1 MLTDEK
7 MQSQKP
13 PPAPEPK
20 RERKQDAPQTG
31 AIKIEQPQKSS
42 WTMWIMVA
50 ALCLIAGLTYWGVKK
65 RQAAA
70 AGAKNFARQ
79 PLVPVLAGTVEEKD
93 VPIYLDGLGT
103 VQAYNTVTVK
113 VRVDGELK
121 KVAFVEGQD
130 VHAGD
135 LLAQID
141 PDLYQAALDQA
152 KAKKAED
159 EAQLVNAQIGLKRE
173 IDLLAAKID
182 AQQVYDTQKALADQ
196 MDATV
201 KSDQAAIESAE
212 VNLKYC
218 TINSPLTGRTGIRL
232 VDQGNMV
239 HATDTNGLVVITQL
253 QPISVVFTLPE
264 QKLEAIHRNM
274 PENGQVKVL
283 AVDGDDN
290 QVLDE
295 GTLAV
300 IDNQI
305 DITTGTI
312 RIKANFPNAKNLLWP
327 GEFVNARLLLTT
339 VTNGLV
345 VPAPA
350 VQRGPT
356 GPYLFVIDEGP
367 SNPGKSGGKG
377 RHSGPGEAGGSEHS
391 QTHAAKPDSDGET
404 GHAQGGGGNHGQG
417 GGGNGPALHVKMQP
431 VTVSPDVTGADAL
444 ITSGLTKGQ
453 RIVVDGQYKL
463 QDDSQVRIAS
473 PEKSG
478 SVDSRS
484 NDSMQ

>member
-7 MQSQKP
+7 MQTQKP
-13 PPAPEPK
+13 PPAPKPK
-20 RERKQDAPQTG
+20 RERKPDAPQTG
-31 AIKIEQPQKSS
+31 GVKIELPQKSS
-42 WTMWIMVA
+42 RTVWIMVA
-50 ALCLIAGLTYWGVKK
+50 ALCIIAGLTYWGVKK
-65 RQAAA
+65 RQALAA

-79 PLVPVLAGTVEEKD
+79 PMVPVLAGAVEEKD

-141 PDLYQAALDQA
+141 PAPYQAALDQA

-159 EAQLVNAQIGLKRE
+159 QAQLVNAQIGLKRE
-173 IDLLAAKID
+173 TDLLAAKID

-196 MDATV
+196 LDATV
-201 KSDQAAIESAE
+201 KADQAAIESAE

-218 TINSPLTGRTGIRL
+218 TITSPITGRTGIRL

-274 PENGQVKVL
+274 PDNGQVKVL
-283 AVDGDDN
+283 AVDGEDN
-290 QVLDE
+290 QILDE

-305 DITTGTI
+305 DIGTGTI
-312 RIKANFPNAKNLLWP
+312 RIKANFPNEKNRLWP

-345 VPAPA
+345 VPTPA
-350 VQRGPT
+350 VQRGPS
-356 GPYLFVIDEGP
+356 GAYVFVIDEGA
-367 SNPGKSGGKG
+367 SNPGKTGGKG
-377 RHSGPGEAGGSEHS
+377 RHSGSGETNPSEHA
-391 QTHAAKPDSDGET
+391 QAHTQKANSDGET
-404 GHAQGGGGNHGQG
+404 HGGQAGAD
-417 GGGNGPALHVKMQP
+417 NGAVLHVKMQS
-431 VTVSPDVTGADAL
+431 VTVSPDVTGPDAL

-463 QDDSQVRIAS
+463 QDGSQIRIVS

-484 NDSMQ
+484 NDSVQ